1 MDPIIAKTE
10 GDAPADMKRTRRSQA
25 QRRAEAEQRLL
36 EAAVRI
42 VADRGLD
49 EFTLADVGEQ
59 AGYSSGL
66 PAHYFRTKNELIT
79 AVAAYI
85 RDWVFAGI
93 RDHAGRRPGLN
104 GLIAGIRFYFDAASD
119 SPELMRALHTVLA
132 GALHKPA
139 VAAAIEALNR
149 DSIEITE
156 ANIRAGIDN
165 GEIRRGLDARIEA
178 VLILA
183 AVRGAIAQWLIDP
196 EMVDLAAAR
205 TVFITSLRQRLRR

>member
-1 MDPIIAKTE
+1 MDVIT
-10 GDAPADMKRTRRSQA
+10 APTDGEAPGRRTRRSQA

-42 VADRGLD
+42 VAGRGLD

-79 AVAAYI
+79 AVAAHI

-93 RDHAGRRPGLN
+93 RDHAGRRPGLG
-104 GLIAGIRFYFDAASD
+104 GLIAGIRFYFDAAGD
-119 SPELMRALHTVLA
+119 NPVMMRALHTVLA

-149 DSIEITE
+149 DSVAVAE
-156 ANIRAGIDN
+156 ANIRAGIEA
-165 GEIRRGLDARIEA
+165 GEIRRGLDVHTEA

-196 EMVDLAAAR
+196 GTVDLAAAR
-205 TVFITSLRQRLRR
+205 TVCLASLRQRLGR